1 VKISVVI
8 PAFNEEEVISQTLH
22 KVHSTLL
29 GLREKKMCTTF
40 EILVI
45 NDGSE
50 DATVKKVQEFAEE
63 MSDSSEKKIS
73 QIYIYSLV
81 SNQGQM
87 KSLEEGLKRAEG
99 DCIFTLDADLQDP
112 PELMEEMLK
121 IQIRSGT
128 PCIQAVRK
136 TRAFDSKP
144 KRLGAYLFYKTVRV
158 ICDARIIEQA
168 ADFRLL
174 AKKEAKI
181 LANFPSD
188 KKAFRLLIPLLKI
201 PTATIEFDRKERAAG
216 ISKYKYKDQVAFAWD
231 CIFNFNRFRKLNRPF
246 IK

>member
-1 VKISVVI
+1 MKISVVI

-22 KVHSTLL
+22 EVHLTLL
-29 GLREKKMCTTF
+29 GLEEKKLCSTF

-50 DATVKKVQEFAEE
+50 DATAKKVKDFVEEIGEF
-63 MSDSSEKKIS
+63 SEKKIS
-73 QIYIYSLV
+73 HIYIYSLV

-112 PELMEEMLK
+112 PELMEEMLNMH
-121 IQIRSGT
+121 IRSGI

-136 TRAFDSKP
+136 TRAFDSRP
-144 KRLGAYLFYKTVRV
+144 KRLSAFLFYKTVRV
-158 ICDARIIEQA
+158 ICNARIIEQA

-174 AKKEAKI
+174 ARREAKI
-181 LANFPSD
+181 LANFPSE

-216 ISKYKYKDQVAFAWD
+216 ISKYKYKDQIAFAWD

-246 IK
+246 IE